1 MYDPMTK
8 RGVLSDFDLARE
20 GGQNRRPSAKDNT
33 GTLPFLALDL
43 LNKRASEGLV
53 PRRYRQ
59 DAESFAWCLIYI
71 CICVGKDERGR
82 IGTINPHPL
91 LPWFETIA
99 TSFASKV
106 TLRRGQLLEEFPLHK
121 RAKPLALALHDYW
134 VARFNSQMMSLGGS
148 VNPENITS
156 ELMDWFQSKETT
168 QTTELY
174 TEPLDHESFV
184 KALTAI
190 LSTLKRNPGIPT
202 P

>member
-71 CICVGKDERGR
+71 CICVGKDERSNRHHQPPSLIIVVQDHSHFLCLQGHAQE
-82 IGTINPHPL
+82 G
-91 LPWFETIA
+91 A
-99 TSFASKV
+99 AS
-106 TLRRGQLLEEFPLHK
+106 
-121 RAKPLALALHDYW
+121 
-134 VARFNSQMMSLGGS
+134 
-148 VNPENITS
+148 
-156 ELMDWFQSKETT
+156 
-168 QTTELY
+168 
-174 TEPLDHESFV
+174 
-184 KALTAI
+184 
-190 LSTLKRNPGIPT
+190 
-202 P
+202 